1 MEEGKCLTKD
11 ICVLRFN
18 TFEAECYLNFGIN
31 TKFDFKYVSVNKVRL
46 ERKIWNLQ
54 YQRKVLLNYS
64 RYVNS
69 LHKILTE
76 EGKTECLKEEPILN

>member
-11 ICVLRFN
+11 ICVLRLN

-46 ERKIWNLQ
+46 ERKNMEFTIPKESFIKLF
-54 YQRKVLLNYS
+54 KV
-64 RYVNS
+64 
-69 LHKILTE
+69 
-76 EGKTECLKEEPILN
+76 C